1 MASPPSQAARPTKSM
16 SSRLMTMKFMQRAAA
31 NSQDTASTVTEEP
44 NFKRRKTSAR
54 STADEA
60 IRAELAREE
69 ARRTEAV
76 ERQAA
81 LVGETR
87 WAFSIQ
93 NDHDNTVGEGG
104 LGGLRV
110 VTAGY
115 ASIDDTIR
123 SVDVVENE
131 YEPGLRSHNR
141 GRRRYGLAEQGPQKG
156 AASSDSSEDEAHDET
171 PSTQRDSHAD
181 GAALDANALLR
192 QARKEAKR
200 ISKERRRPAVGAA
213 SSQPA
218 TVTQGNKPKK
228 VNLNKLTAISGVKHG
243 RSVDPNT
250 KCYRCGRLGH
260 LAKECPS
267 N

>member
-1 MASPPSQAARPTKSM
+1 
-16 SSRLMTMKFMQRAAA
+16 MQRAAA

-141 GRRRYGLAEQGPQKG
+141 GRRRYGLAEQGPQV
-156 AASSDSSEDEAHDET
+156 
-171 PSTQRDSHAD
+171 
-181 GAALDANALLR
+181 
-192 QARKEAKR
+192 
-200 ISKERRRPAVGAA
+200 RRRRWPPTPRFEQQRRGQCYDLPDTDAAVEG
-213 SSQPA
+213 SCIQ
-218 TVTQGNKPKK
+218 
-228 VNLNKLTAISGVKHG
+228 
-243 RSVDPNT
+243 
-250 KCYRCGRLGH
+250 
-260 LAKECPS
+260 
-267 N
+267 

>member
-1 MASPPSQAARPTKSM
+1 
-16 SSRLMTMKFMQRAAA
+16 MKFMQRAAA
-31 NSQDTASTVTEEP
+31 HSQDTAPPVAEEP
-44 NFKRRKTSAR
+44 NSKRRKTSAR
-54 STADEA
+54 STADED
-60 IRAELAREE
+60 IQAELAREE
-69 ARRTEAV
+69 ARRAEAV

-93 NDHDNTVGEGG
+93 SGRDATVGEGE
-104 LGGLRV
+104 LGGLQV

-115 ASIDDTIR
+115 ASIDDTTR
-123 SVDVVENE
+123 FADVVEND
-131 YEPGLRSHNR
+131 YEPGLRSQNR
-141 GRRRYGLAEQGPQKG
+141 GRRRYGLVEQGPEG
-156 AASSDSSEDEAHDET
+156 APSSDSSEDDAQDGK
-171 PSTQRDSHAD
+171 PGIQRDSHSD
-181 GAALDANALLR
+181 GAALDANSLLR

-200 ISKERRRPAVGAA
+200 IAKERRRAAA
-213 SSQPA
+213 SATSFQPA
-218 TVTQGNKPKK
+218 TETQGHVPKK

-260 LAKECPS
+260 FAKECPS